1 MAEVSCTDYLPVGW
15 VIVDE
20 EKWMVAVVMHK
31 APATLKGRIKHISA
45 ELALNCYGV
54 KREEEEK

>member
-1 MAEVSCTDYLPVGW
+1 MADVSCMDYLPQGW

-20 EKWMVAVVMHK
+20 EKWGMAVVMHK

-54 KREEEEK
+54 MKKEEEK